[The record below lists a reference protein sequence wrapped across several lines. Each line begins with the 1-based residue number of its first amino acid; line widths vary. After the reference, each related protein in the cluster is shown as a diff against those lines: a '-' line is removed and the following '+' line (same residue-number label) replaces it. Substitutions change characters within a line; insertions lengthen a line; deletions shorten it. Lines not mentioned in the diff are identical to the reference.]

1 MPDSG
6 SGGPWA
12 HLQEACFSELWK
24 DGSVESEAPGRK
36 SPFLWHSLG
45 TLRII
50 SLTLTAH
57 LPFLFY

>member
-24 DGSVESEAPGRK
+24 DGSVESEASGRK
-36 SPFLWHSLG
+36 SPFFG
-45 TLRII
+45 TLWVPSESFP
-50 SLTLTAH
+50 SL
-57 LPFLFY
+57 